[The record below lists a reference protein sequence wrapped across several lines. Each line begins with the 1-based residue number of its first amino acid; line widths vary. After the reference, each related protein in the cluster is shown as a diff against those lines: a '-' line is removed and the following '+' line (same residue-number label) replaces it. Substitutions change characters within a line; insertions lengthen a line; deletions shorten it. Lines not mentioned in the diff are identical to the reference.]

1 MKDYAVKKFL
11 RVYGKSFPLKK
22 KFNFTGFCV
31 DVKSLI
37 DDEYDY
43 LLMRNEQ
50 YHLNKKRKDEIKRKI
65 SLDLKNLEN
74 DKTLYFENKRKSL
87 LKKQKLMLSS
97 YNNKMLLDLMFKNKK
112 YVKYI
117 TEKNIE
123 NIKTRNNKKNK
134 FFEKLDDSI
143 NNNNLTEAN
152 KTKDIF
158 SSLNSLETINE
169 FNPKKSNYLNQR
181 NNMNKT
187 FSKFVPNK
195 INSLFKQNNPFFKTS
210 IPNKQIKYSPSI
222 RNSLFTIHSKS
233 TKNKYNINHTQKF
246 PNLSRKYIDFN
257 SNVINTSNEI
267 EKEKNS
273 EITKNNINYDRT
285 LRKKIIFN
293 NIQPNKKPDIDINK
307 NKKYSVKLTIVPKKK
322 NLFLSNS
329 NAIKFIKSNI
339 FKEELN
345 PIKTI
350 YKTKINI

>member
-1 MKDYAVKKFL
+1 MKEYAVKKFL
-11 RVYGKSFPLKK
+11 RVYGQNIPLKK

-43 LLMRNEQ
+43 LLMRDEQ
-50 YHLNKKRKDEIKRKI
+50 YHLNKRKKDEIKRKI
-65 SLDLKNLEN
+65 SRDLKNLEN
-74 DKTLYFENKRKSL
+74 NKKLYFENKRKNL

-97 YNNKMLLDLMFKNKK
+97 YNNKMMLDLMFRNKK

-123 NIKTRNNKKNK
+123 NVKI
-134 FFEKLDDSI
+134 
-143 NNNNLTEAN
+143 
-152 KTKDIF
+152 
-158 SSLNSLETINE
+158 
-169 FNPKKSNYLNQR
+169 R

-195 INSLFKQNNPFFKTS
+195 INSLYKQNYLFFKTS
-210 IPNKQIKYSPSI
+210 IPNKQFKYSPPI

-233 TKNKYNINHTQKF
+233 TKNKYNVNLTQKF
-246 PNLSRKYIDFN
+246 PNLSSNYIDFN

-273 EITKNNINYDRT
+273 EITKNSINYDKT

-293 NIQPNKKPDIDINK
+293 NIQPNKKPDINNNK
-307 NKKYSVKLTIVPKKK
+307 NKKYNIKLTIVPKKK
-322 NLFLSNS
+322 NLFLPNS
-329 NAIKFIKSNI
+329 NAIRNIKSNI

>member
-1 MKDYAVKKFL
+1 
-11 RVYGKSFPLKK
+11 
-22 KFNFTGFCV
+22 
-31 DVKSLI
+31 
-37 DDEYDY
+37 
-43 LLMRNEQ
+43 
-50 YHLNKKRKDEIKRKI
+50 
-65 SLDLKNLEN
+65 
-74 DKTLYFENKRKSL
+74 
-87 LKKQKLMLSS
+87 MLSS
-97 YNNKMLLDLMFKNKK
+97 YNNKMMLDLMFRNKK

-123 NIKTRNNKKNK
+123 NVKTRNNKKNK

-169 FNPKKSNYLNQR
+169 HNPKKSNYLNQR

-195 INSLFKQNNPFFKTS
+195 INSLYKQNYPFFKTS
-210 IPNKQIKYSPSI
+210 IPNKQFKYSPSI

-233 TKNKYNINHTQKF
+233 TKNKYNVNLTQKF
-246 PNLSRKYIDFN
+246 PNLSSNYIDFN

-273 EITKNNINYDRT
+273 EITKNSINYDKT

-293 NIQPNKKPDIDINK
+293 NIQPNKKPDINNNK
-307 NKKYSVKLTIVPKKK
+307 NKKYNIKLTIVPKKK
-322 NLFLSNS
+322 NLFLPNS
-329 NAIKFIKSNI
+329 NAISLIKSNI